1 MKNKAV
7 IIIAVVVLLIGV
19 VFIINKNKGSSSQ
32 KASTKPTPEEV
43 LPTVDASVQV
53 DLVPITG
60 KKEMLLKISSIPAS
74 TQTIDYELSYATA
87 EQGLQGIIGTI
98 SISGDK
104 NYEKQLT
111 LGTCSSG
118 KCVYHQVVGKIKV
131 VLKFSGDYGERIFE
145 KEYEI

>member
-7 IIIAVVVLLIGV
+7 IIIAVFVLLIGGFFV
-19 VFIINKNKGSSSQ
+19 INKNKGSSNQ
-32 KASTKPTPEEV
+32 KTNLKPTPEEL
-43 LPTVDASVQV
+43 LPTVDTSVEV
-53 DLVPITG
+53 DLVPVTG
-60 KKEMLLKISSIPAS
+60 QKEMLLKISSIPEN
-74 TQTIDYELSYATA
+74 TQTVDYELSYATA

-98 SISGDK
+98 SITGDK

-118 KCVYHQVVGKIKV
+118 KCVYHQVVGKIKL
-131 VLKFSGDYGERIFE
+131 VLKFTGDYGERIFE

>member
-7 IIIAVVVLLIGV
+7 IIIAVLVLLIVGFFV
-19 VFIINKNKGSSSQ
+19 INKNKGSSNQ
-32 KASTKPTPEEV
+32 KTNLKPTPEEV
-43 LPTVDASVQV
+43 LPTVDASVEV
-53 DLVPITG
+53 DLVPVTG
-60 KKEMLLKISSIPAS
+60 KKEILLKISSIPKN

-98 SISGDK
+98 SITDDK

-118 KCVYHQVVGKIKV
+118 KCVYHQVVGKIRL
-131 VLKFSGDYGERIFE
+131 VLKFTGDYGERIFE